1 MPKRPTPSPDA
12 AALRRRA
19 EARVRATAARTP
31 GPRTDAD
38 TQRLLHELQVH
49 QVELELQNEEL
60 RQARKAGEAGLARYT
75 ALYDLAPVAYL
86 TLDRAGAIRSVNLT
100 GATLLG
106 LGRAAVGGTAFSR
119 FLPADARPA
128 FEAVLG
134 TAFND
139 LGKHAVCEVPL
150 QPTAGPLRFVR
161 IEATAAEAGDECRV
175 VLVDITDRQRLGF
188 EALLADLSARFV
200 HVPADQVDRMIEE
213 AQRRIVQAL
222 GLDRSTLLQRAE
234 DADDLVITHAWAE
247 PDFAAQP
254 GLFAKRDF
262 PWVHQTLLRGGT
274 VRFATLEELPAE
286 AKRDQESFRTLHQ
299 KSIVIFPLAATG
311 RVFGGLSFGTLAAE
325 REWSDVLVQRLQLMA
340 DIFANALARQRSEQ
354 ALQRALADVTRLK
367 RQLEAE
373 NAYLRAAAQ
382 AQPIDIVG
390 NSPALKRV
398 LSQVDHVAPTDT
410 SVVLLGETGTGK
422 GLLAHLLHRRSR
434 RRDRTMV
441 TLNCSALP
449 PTLIEAE
456 LFGREKGAY
465 TGALTRQAGR
475 FELADGSTIFLDE
488 IAELPLDLQVK
499 LLRVLDDG
507 QLERI
512 GSTKTLTV
520 DVRVIA
526 ATNRDLA
533 QRVADGKFRED
544 LYYRLNVFPIV
555 VPPLRE
561 RGEDIP
567 LLVWTFAKHFGQAL
581 GKPVE
586 RIPQATMDAL
596 RSYPWPGNIRE
607 LRNVIERAV
616 ILSESSTLQVLVGAA
631 AVPVAVAPPTLAA
644 TERAQILA
652 ALAQTG
658 WRIRGPAGAAA
669 LLGLKPTTLESRI
682 QKLGLQRPS

>member
-139 LGKHAVCEVPL
+139 SGKHAVCEVPL

>member
-1 MPKRPTPSPDA
+1 
-12 AALRRRA
+12 
-19 EARVRATAARTP
+19 
-31 GPRTDAD
+31 
-38 TQRLLHELQVH
+38 
-49 QVELELQNEEL
+49 
-60 RQARKAGEAGLARYT
+60 
-75 ALYDLAPVAYL
+75 
-86 TLDRAGAIRSVNLT
+86 
-100 GATLLG
+100 
-106 LGRAAVGGTAFSR
+106 
-119 FLPADARPA
+119 
-128 FEAVLG
+128 
-134 TAFND
+134 
-139 LGKHAVCEVPL
+139 
-150 QPTAGPLRFVR
+150 
-161 IEATAAEAGDECRV
+161 
-175 VLVDITDRQRLGF
+175 
-188 EALLADLSARFV
+188 
-200 HVPADQVDRMIEE
+200 
-213 AQRRIVQAL
+213 
-222 GLDRSTLLQRAE
+222 
-234 DADDLVITHAWAE
+234 
-247 PDFAAQP
+247 
-254 GLFAKRDF
+254 
-262 PWVHQTLLRGGT
+262 
-274 VRFATLEELPAE
+274 
-286 AKRDQESFRTLHQ
+286 
-299 KSIVIFPLAATG
+299 
-311 RVFGGLSFGTLAAE
+311 
-325 REWSDVLVQRLQLMA
+325 
-340 DIFANALARQRSEQ
+340 
-354 ALQRALADVTRLK
+354 
-367 RQLEAE
+367 
-373 NAYLRAAAQ
+373 
-382 AQPIDIVG
+382 
-390 NSPALKRV
+390 
-398 LSQVDHVAPTDT
+398 
-410 SVVLLGETGTGK
+410 
-422 GLLAHLLHRRSR
+422 
-434 RRDRTMV
+434 MV